1 MRAFASMP
9 IIALLCLAASVGGH
23 DSSATAERTE
33 PPTRVSVI
41 ADGITRE
48 VETSA
53 GTVADVLRQLEI
65 ELNPLDRTAPSPGE
79 AVLDGLAIRVT
90 RVSRREVTTEETAP
104 THTLVLA
111 DPDLPAGFT
120 KILRRGRE
128 GRVRRTV
135 RTWERDGEVT
145 LRAVIEEEVLKQAAD
160 TIVLRG
166 TRGTPSCGGNW
177 RDPLLMEATAYD
189 PGPGC
194 CGRFADGYTAIGI
207 KAKRGVVAVDDRVIS
222 MGTRLYIPGY
232 GFAVAGDRGSAIK
245 GMRIDLCYPTRRE
258 ALDFGRRRL
267 KVYVL
272 D

>member
-1 MRAFASMP
+1 MRVFAFTP
-9 IIALLCLAASVGGH
+9 IIVLLCLAASAGRH
-23 DSSATAERTE
+23 DSSATAEGTDR
-33 PPTRVSVI
+33 PPRVTVI
-41 ADGITRE
+41 ADGIARK

-53 GTVADVLRQLEI
+53 RTVADVLRQLEI
-65 ELNPLDRTAPSPGE
+65 ELKPLDRTAPSPGA

-104 THTLVLA
+104 THTFVLA

-120 KILRRGRE
+120 KILRRGQE

-145 LRAVIEEEVLKQAAD
+145 LRAVIAEKVLKPAAD
-160 TIVLRG
+160 TVVLRG
-166 TRGTPSCGGNW
+166 TRGIPSRGGNW
-177 RDPLLMEATAYD
+177 REPLLMEATAYD
-189 PGPGC
+189 PGPDS

-207 KAKRGVVAVDDRVIS
+207 KAKKGVVAVDDRVIP

-232 GFAVAGDRGSAIK
+232 GFAVAADRGSAIR

-258 ALDFGRRRL
+258 ALNFGRRQL
-267 KVYVL
+267 KVYLL